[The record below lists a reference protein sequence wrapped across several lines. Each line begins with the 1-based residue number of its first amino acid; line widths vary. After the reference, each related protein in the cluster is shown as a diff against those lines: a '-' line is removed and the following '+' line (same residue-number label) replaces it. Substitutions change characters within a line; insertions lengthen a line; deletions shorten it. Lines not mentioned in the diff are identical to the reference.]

1 MANYIKESLEEG
13 EQIIY
18 NGRLHWS
25 AIFGYLFSSFLLA
38 VGGVALIVLG
48 FSMFPEQK
56 NFLMYTGIAF
66 IVLALIVWV
75 IGRIVRTRTEFAV
88 TDTRFVQKDGIFN
101 IKMTEIPTARIET
114 VNFYQ
119 SFWQRIIGT
128 GCVELVGSGGTPHQV
143 HCIKEPMKVRKII
156 CASIKNKP
164 QGNQSVQSNQN
175 IQNNQSIQNETAE
188 S

>member
-56 NFLMYTGIAF
+56 NFLMYTS
-66 IVLALIVWV
+66 VLRKTKLKDERLISHECL
-75 IGRIVRTRTEFAV
+75 IYRKLTMLEF
-88 TDTRFVQKDGIFN
+88 
-101 IKMTEIPTARIET
+101 
-114 VNFYQ
+114 
-119 SFWQRIIGT
+119 S
-128 GCVELVGSGGTPHQV
+128 
-143 HCIKEPMKVRKII
+143 
-156 CASIKNKP
+156 
-164 QGNQSVQSNQN
+164 
-175 IQNNQSIQNETAE
+175 
-188 S
+188 